1 MMFSVARS
9 FWMVVV
15 GAAVFSASHFAHAC
29 STCLCG
35 DPTLTT
41 LGLEK
46 PYEGRARVSLSSL
59 YRVEEI
65 GRKGFNE
72 REITEQR
79 YTLGLSY
86 WPSKTLAV
94 GARLPWTEKTLE
106 TANLSEEESS
116 AMGDLE
122 LDVRWYGYKNKPNR
136 PSHIAGLQFGLRMPT
151 AEEQKQNREALDFD
165 VQPGAGLWIPNLGAW
180 YGYFSFP
187 WFVNVSMVANIGV
200 GEGHSDYQFG
210 NALNTTF
217 MAQYALNPT
226 VAFQLGF
233 DTRWSGRD
241 EFAGETDKDS
251 GGFIGYISPGI
262 VLSVAEDMQ
271 INLNAQLVAIDQLN
285 GDHAEDRLFHVGIS
299 YDIQ

>member
-1 MMFSVARS
+1 MMLLLSKR
-9 FWMVVV
+9 FWMIVV
-15 GAAVFSASHFAHAC
+15 GFAVACGSQVSHAC

-46 PYEGRARVSLSSL
+46 PYEGRARLSLSSL

-65 GRKGFNE
+65 GQKGFND

-79 YTLGLSY
+79 YTLGVSY
-86 WPSKTLAV
+86 WPSKTLAM
-94 GARLPWTEKTLE
+94 GMRLPWIEKTLE
-106 TANLSEEESS
+106 TANLAEEESAS
-116 AMGDLE
+116 LGDLE
-122 LDVRWYGYKNKPNR
+122 LDMRWYGYKNKPNR
-136 PSHIAGLQFGLRMPT
+136 PSHIAGLQFGLRIPT
-151 AEEQKQNREALDFD
+151 AEEKKQDGEALDFD

-180 YGYFSFP
+180 YGYFKFP

-200 GEGHSDYQFG
+200 GEGHADYRFG

-217 MAQYALNPT
+217 LTQYAYTPS

-251 GGFIGYISPGI
+251 GGFIGYVSPGI
-262 VLSVAEDMQ
+262 VLSVVEDMQ
-271 INLNAQLVAIDQLN
+271 INLSAQLVAIDQLN
-285 GDHAEDRLFHVGIS
+285 GDHAEDSLFNIGIS